1 MIFSHLTRPPP
12 PGYTRGMRIIQSVG
26 AVYAAHLSNPQSDIG
41 HYLPFLREHGKGNI
55 LEIGVRGGASTAA
68 FLLGLDVNGGHL
80 YSVDTEDCRVF
91 APHANWSFLRAN
103 SRDHETVFAFAPAEL
118 DVLFID
124 GDHSREGYT
133 NDLHT
138 YSKIVRPGGLIIS
151 HDIDTSSNPNYTI
164 ENGYPEAPSEAIREE
179 YFKFAVDNRY
189 EHYQLPGKIGMGVI
203 VKG

>member
-1 MIFSHLTRPPP
+1 
-12 PGYTRGMRIIQSVG
+12 MRIIQSVG